1 MARTHLSP
9 VAPSESAAYPVPL
22 RLDRSDAPHRY
33 HLQNVGEEPLRGL
46 SFSLLG
52 SGLMRAS
59 PPCSLAPGQQMSLR
73 IRGDALPVSAILIV
87 RWFRPNGDEYLWR
100 VSF

>member
-1 MARTHLSP
+1 MVSRHLSP
-9 VAPSESAAYPVPL
+9 LPVETVAYRVPL
-22 RLDRSDAPHRY
+22 RLDRREAPHRY
-33 HLQNVGEEPLRGL
+33 LLRNAGDEPLRGL

-52 SGLMRAS
+52 SGVMRAT
-59 PPCSLAPGQQMSLR
+59 PPLLLAPGAEVVLR
-73 IRGDALPVSAILIV
+73 IRGSTLPVSAVLII